1 MWSHTLRELVLPVN
15 YRVTAVRGSTSY
27 PLPCPLA
34 SSQQSNRPSYS
45 GARLP
50 LSRPRHP
57 PWRRNLGRRG
67 WTDRAAISCASGA
80 GPRRLS
86 VLLFLLPFR
95 SEALGSA
102 SFSSASSSDYSS
114 DGVLGSCSGFFLFV
128 LMLAALKK
136 SQLLQ
141 NNDLLMF
148 RSKFAGDEEAFDA
161 PKALHKM
168 NKEGNKP
175 ELLGYCIEGLKA
187 IVQLSFNGK
196 ILSGESQDNSRR
208 VHLKSRDN
216 VQDSPKFEKILS
228 PRRLAGAETS
238 KVSLTAYERD
248 KVVLGI
254 NHNSSGS

>member
-114 DGVLGSCSGFFLFV
+114 DGVLGSCSG
-128 LMLAALKK
+128 
-136 SQLLQ
+136 
-141 NNDLLMF
+141 
-148 RSKFAGDEEAFDA
+148 
-161 PKALHKM
+161 
-168 NKEGNKP
+168 NKP

>member
-114 DGVLGSCSGFFLFV
+114 DGVLGSCSGF
-128 LMLAALKK
+128 
-136 SQLLQ
+136 
-141 NNDLLMF
+141 
-148 RSKFAGDEEAFDA
+148 
-161 PKALHKM
+161 
-168 NKEGNKP
+168 
-175 ELLGYCIEGLKA
+175 
-187 IVQLSFNGK
+187 NGK
-196 ILSGESQDNSRR
+196 ILSGESQDNTSPGQEKFN
-208 VHLKSRDN
+208 LKT
-216 VQDSPKFEKILS
+216 KEEKRLILK
-228 PRRLAGAETS
+228 P
-238 KVSLTAYERD
+238 D
-248 KVVLGI
+248 Q
-254 NHNSSGS
+254 